1 MGQLGTL
8 LPLLLL
14 VVFFYFFIIRP
25 QNKQRNE
32 VQKMRDAM
40 KVGDEIITIGGFYGI
55 IYAIDEEN
63 IVLEML
69 PDFNKAMIA
78 KSAVSKVIKREEVMD
93 DDEKEAEEE
102 KIAADI
108 KEEFS
113 DKAVEDADYEDVK
126 DESVE
131 VGTDLSDIKADEDAE
146 DTTEK

>member
-131 VGTDLSDIKADEDAE
+131 VGTDLSDIKADED
-146 DTTEK
+146 TTEK

>member
-32 VQKMRDAM
+32 VQKMREAM

-55 IYAIDEEN
+55 IYAIDDEN

-102 KIAADI
+102 KIAANI

-126 DESVE
+126 DDSVE
-131 VGTDLSDIKADEDAE
+131 VGTDLSDIKEADTDE
-146 DTTEK
+146 TTEK